1 MEQLGSSVLASPAG
15 DLLSLHAHVGDPEP
29 LLVYAGQLG
38 TVERREI
45 TNIDAQTSA
54 GEETQPAAVLALA
67 PGTGLAAVFRSLG
80 ASVVL
85 PSGGRP
91 APTLGA
97 LLRTIDSLGA
107 SREVLLLPGSAAARL
122 VAAEA
127 ARQRASV
134 NLLPVESIPA
144 AIAATLAYR
153 PEEGTEANAKSMVAA
168 AVAARGAELRLAPAG
183 GELQA
188 WLGGRLLGMGE
199 AALSALLAAVPEG
212 QRDLATLYH
221 GAGMTR
227 AQAQELGASLQALA
241 PGLDVEILRGDQP
254 EPACIIAFE

>member
-1 MEQLGSSVLASPAG
+1 
-15 DLLSLHAHVGDPEP
+15 
-29 LLVYAGQLG
+29 
-38 TVERREI
+38 
-45 TNIDAQTSA
+45 
-54 GEETQPAAVLALA
+54 
-67 PGTGLAAVFRSLG
+67 
-80 ASVVL
+80 
-85 PSGGRP
+85 
-91 APTLGA
+91 
-97 LLRTIDSLGA
+97 
-107 SREVLLLPGSAAARL
+107 
-122 VAAEA
+122 
-127 ARQRASV
+127 
-134 NLLPVESIPA
+134 
-144 AIAATLAYR
+144 
-153 PEEGTEANAKSMVAA
+153 EANAKSMVAA